1 MAPGL
6 ERWSA
11 GTCRR
16 MRAGTRESAA
26 QAAVSLFPSLF
37 ALRSPVPRLRGA
49 KRRKGAGPRL
59 SPPPPPAFDWLLQL
73 SIQNLFLM
81 EGGCHPVCPRSRLP
95 LAANQSGPSARAR
108 SDWGRVSSA
117 PRSPVWVPPPP
128 GPEVVYPALPGHLPL
143 VEVERRPRSN
153 AEAKCSEPGI
163 AAGRSPRLG
172 GWGGRV
178 AHRGPSRTAEEE

>member
-81 EGGCHPVCPRSRLP
+81 EGGVPPSLPQITFATSSQPVGPECAGKKRLGASELGPEVPRLGATP
-95 LAANQSGPSARAR
+95 ARAR
-108 SDWGRVSSA
+108 GGISCA
-117 PRSPVWVPPPP
+117 PRPPPP
-128 GPEVVYPALPGHLPL
+128 RGSGA
-143 VEVERRPRSN
+143 
-153 AEAKCSEPGI
+153 AASE
-163 AAGRSPRLG
+163 
-172 GWGGRV
+172 
-178 AHRGPSRTAEEE
+178 